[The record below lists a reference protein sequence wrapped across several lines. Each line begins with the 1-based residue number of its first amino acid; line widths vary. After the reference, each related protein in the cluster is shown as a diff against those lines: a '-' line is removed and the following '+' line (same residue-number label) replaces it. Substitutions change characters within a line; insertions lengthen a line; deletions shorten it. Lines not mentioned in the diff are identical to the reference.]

1 MLIINNQQV
10 HINIDSIY
18 EVTSPVLHSYS
29 SVCSCPIVI
38 IIKMAIVM
46 SMHNVPDIMYP

>member
-29 SVCSCPIVI
+29 SVCSFPVVI
-38 IIKMAIVM
+38 IIMAIVK